1 MKNWLCRN
9 GEELVMGTYKEPGKV
24 VPPGLRVQSLQMIS
38 YKPSST
44 FRQCQNGLPYKV
56 PSESQEGMRV
66 GLQLALPP
74 RALHAKQGISGHT
87 AWLPEADGYDKAQY
101 IVVAEVEIRDCSIN
115 PDCQYLEWGK

>member
-9 GEELVMGTYKEPGKV
+9 GEELVMGTYKEPGQV

-56 PSESQEGMRV
+56 PSESREGTRV

-87 AWLPEADGYDKAQY
+87 A
-101 IVVAEVEIRDCSIN
+101 
-115 PDCQYLEWGK
+115 